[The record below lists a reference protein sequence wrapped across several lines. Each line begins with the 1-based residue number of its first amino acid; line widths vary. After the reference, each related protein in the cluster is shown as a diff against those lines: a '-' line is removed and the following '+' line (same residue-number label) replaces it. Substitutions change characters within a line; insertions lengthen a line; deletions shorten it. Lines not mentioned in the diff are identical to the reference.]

1 MYWLVWEQIFIICMI
16 SAQSFISYLQSRL
29 NNLIVFMQFVFF
41 KQLWIIYFW
50 HNLDR
55 GNFSLCIILSNEA
68 SVLCFLSGN
77 IINNISKQ
85 YKFIL
90 NLLLSPSFAFLLLPG
105 KKSSICY
112 SFFQWRYENIFI
124 FILIEIQLK
133 LDFFS
138 FNSMTSFCDQLVN
151 RFLITKWYLMDARI

>member
-1 MYWLVWEQIFIICMI
+1 MCWLAWEQIFIICVI
-16 SAQSFISYLQSRL
+16 SPRSFISYLQSRL

-50 HNLDR
+50 HNLDL

-90 NLLLSPSFAFLLLPG
+90 NLPLSPSFAFLLLPG

-112 SFFQWRYENIFI
+112 SFFQSTYENIFI
-124 FILIEIQLK
+124 FILIKIHFK
-133 LDFFS
+133 FDFF
-138 FNSMTSFCDQLVN
+138 L
-151 RFLITKWYLMDARI
+151 LIQWLLYSVTN